1 MEKKILAKV
10 GDKEISNI
18 DIDNAIQGLD
28 PYQAQQFQT
37 EEGRKYVLEDL
48 VNQELLYMYAKDN
61 KIDEDEA
68 FKKEMA
74 EIEKNVLKQY
84 VINQILTSVKLTDEE
99 KQAFYEA
106 NKTNF
111 SNPETANAKHILVDS
126 EEKANEILAQIKA
139 GDVTFEDAARANST
153 CPSKDQGGDLGTFGR
168 GQMVPEFEEAT
179 FAMNVGDVSEPVK
192 TQFGY
197 HLIKLEAKN
206 EPSIPAY
213 EEIAD
218 KVEKTLMFQKQGE
231 VYKNKLD
238 EVINDNVISL
248 EEIAL
253 INKLKELINNGFV
266 LALPVVINW
275 YEKRNMKDNIAYLKY
290 KQQQYFYNLKEN

>member
-10 GDKEISNI
+10 GDKEISNL
-18 DIDNAIQGLD
+18 DIDSAIQGLD

-48 VNQELLYMYAKDN
+48 INQELLYMYAKDN
-61 KIDEDEA
+61 KIDQDEA
-68 FKKEMA
+68 FRKEMA

-84 VINQILTSVKLTDEE
+84 IINQILTSVQVTDDE
-99 KQAFYEA
+99 KRTFFEA
-106 NKTNF
+106 NKANF
-111 SNPETANAKHILVDS
+111 SNPPSANAKHILVDT

-139 GDVTFEDAARANST
+139 GEVTFEDAARAHST
-153 CPSKDQGGDLGTFGR
+153 CPSKDQGGDLGTFGK

-179 FAMNVGDVSEPVK
+179 FAMNVGDISEPVK

-206 EPSIPAY
+206 EESIPTF
-213 EEIAD
+213 EEVAD

-231 VYKNKLD
+231 VYQAKLN
-238 EVINDNVISL
+238 EVKAKFGDLIS
-248 EEIAL
+248 
-253 INKLKELINNGFV
+253 
-266 LALPVVINW
+266 
-275 YEKRNMKDNIAYLKY
+275 YM
-290 KQQQYFYNLKEN
+290 